1 MSRRSAPDAT
11 PRKPRRATFHHGD
24 TRRAA
29 IEAALVLVT
38 KGGREALTLRTVAA
52 RIDVNHRAL
61 YRHFASLDVLK
72 VEVATVGFDRL
83 ATALERLQAPD
94 SRAIVRAYARF
105 AFDEPH
111 LYDLI
116 FSLPLRKFYAS
127 AEGLGSAFRRVTAV
141 SLAAVGPS
149 KDGEREVFR
158 LWGMTHGLI
167 GLYRAGTW
175 RARSDRRA
183 VEFIAG
189 LV

>member
-1 MSRRSAPDAT
+1 VAR
-11 PRKPRRATFHHGD
+11 PRKRDTFHHGD
-24 TRRAA
+24 ARAA
-29 IEAALVLVT
+29 AVEAALALLAAD
-38 KGGREALTLRTVAA
+38 GRDALTLRAVAA
-52 RIDVNHRAL
+52 RIGVNHRAL

-83 ATALERLQAPD
+83 ATALEKLQAPD
-94 SRAIVRAYARF
+94 SRTIVRAYARF

-116 FSLPLRKFYAS
+116 FSLPLRKYYAT
-127 AEGLGSAFRRVTAV
+127 ADGLGSAFRRVTAV

-175 RARSDRRA
+175 RARSDRQA
-183 VEFIAG
+183 VEFIAS

>member
-1 MSRRSAPDAT
+1 VPRRP
-11 PRKPRRATFHHGD
+11 KRATFHHGD
-24 TRRAA
+24 TRAA
-29 IEAALVLVT
+29 AVEAAFALLAEN
-38 KGGREALTLRTVAA
+38 GRDALTLRAVAA
-52 RIDVNHRAL
+52 RIGVNHRAL

-72 VEVATVGFDRL
+72 VAVATVGFDRL
-83 ATALERLQAPD
+83 ATALERLDAPD

-116 FSLPLRKFYAS
+116 FSLPLRKHYAEGS
-127 AEGLGSAFRRVTAV
+127 GLGSVFRRVTAV

-149 KDGEREVFR
+149 TDGERAVFR

-175 RARSDRRA
+175 RARSDRQA
-183 VEFIAG
+183 VEFIAS